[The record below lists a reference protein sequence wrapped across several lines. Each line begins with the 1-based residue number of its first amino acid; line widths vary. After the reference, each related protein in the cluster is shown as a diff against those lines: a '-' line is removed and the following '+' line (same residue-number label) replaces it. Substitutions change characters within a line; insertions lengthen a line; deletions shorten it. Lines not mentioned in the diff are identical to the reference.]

1 MALGEESP
9 AAVKTRHLW
18 VSATFATG
26 LLEMSQLETQKKP
39 KWTLSSGFQQAKQ
52 IGPECQVS

>member
-26 LLEMSQLETQKKP
+26 LLETRDVTDGDSREAEVDFEFWISTSQAD
-39 KWTLSSGFQQAKQ
+39 WT
-52 IGPECQVS
+52 